1 MAHHMTIR
9 AHRGSEEAIGTM
21 IDQQQFAPPVRETAA
36 QPPAA
41 ERVPLTREQISAI
54 ACDIT
59 IQMGAPQAEPLSCL
73 RAKFSD
79 AKGWLTARGA
89 DDAPIWLVIVRA
101 AVGMPR
107 PGGGIYKAQRL
118 EIAIDAFDGRTLGF
132 RLAN

>member
-1 MAHHMTIR
+1 
-9 AHRGSEEAIGTM
+9 M
-21 IDQQQFAPPVRETAA
+21 IDQQFAPPQR
-36 QPPAA
+36 AA
-41 ERVPLTREQISAI
+41 EEQPSGPVSRRMTREQACAI
-54 ACDIT
+54 ACDVAM
-59 IQMGAPQAEPLSCL
+59 QLGAPQAEALSCL

-107 PGGGIYKAQRL
+107 PGGSIYKAQRL
-118 EIAIDAFDGRTLGF
+118 EFALDASDGRTLGF

>member
-1 MAHHMTIR
+1 MV
-9 AHRGSEEAIGTM
+9 
-21 IDQQQFAPPVRETAA
+21 DQQQFAAPVSDAA
-36 QPPAA
+36 APPPAK
-41 ERVPLTREQISAI
+41 ERVLLTREQVSAI

-59 IQMGAPQAEPLSCL
+59 IQLGAPQAEALSCL

-89 DDAPIWLVIVRA
+89 DDALIWLVIVRA

-107 PGGGIYKAQRL
+107 RGGGIYKAQRL
-118 EIAIDAFDGRTLGF
+118 EIAIDAFDGRALGF